1 MMEPTGSNCAGLTT
15 ERKLATII
23 VTIPDA
29 QVARVRNAFAIAY
42 NYQATIPDPA
52 NPGSTIPNPE
62 SKTQFAQR
70 KVREY
75 VKEVVKSVEAPTAG
89 EVARKAAATAVDNE
103 IILS

>member
-1 MMEPTGSNCAGLTT
+1 M
-15 ERKLATII
+15 ATII

-29 QVARVRNAFAIAY
+29 QVTRVRNAFAIAY
-42 NYQATIPDPA
+42 HWSATIPDPA

-75 VKEVVKSVEAPTAG
+75 VKNVVKGVEAPAARNAAG
-89 EVARKAAATAVDNE
+89 VAAEAAVDNE